1 MRVISDDDKAHDR
14 GSDVHRLADSGV
26 PVRTDHSPNHMHHKF
41 AIFDRM
47 LLVNGSYN
55 WTRSAAE
62 RNEENLVVT
71 DDQRIVGC
79 FQAEFEKL
87 WDQFG

>member
-1 MRVISDDDKAHDR
+1 
-14 GSDVHRLADSGV
+14 
-26 PVRTDHSPNHMHHKF
+26 MHHKF
-41 AIFDRM
+41 ALFDRM
-47 LLVNGSYN
+47 LLVNGSYY

-62 RNEENLVVT
+62 RNEENLVVS
-71 DDQRIVGC
+71 DDPRLVGS